1 MLDFGLNGLLSLIL
15 KGPLRVVLIAESN
28 DLISCM
34 SWEEIPSAEGVEPED
49 AGADLVLEEG
59 VAGAE
64 VLGGEVGDL
73 ATPASGVAASFELFS
88 VEAGDGVPLDDSDF
102 KTCSSFFISA
112 TIAPA
117 LSSEF
122 SSFLFFTPLIKDLT
136 PETVFPREL
145 SS

>member
-1 MLDFGLNGLLSLIL
+1 VD
-15 KGPLRVVLIAESN
+15 
-28 DLISCM
+28 
-34 SWEEIPSAEGVEPED
+34 
-49 AGADLVLEEG
+49 ADLVLVERAAE
-59 VAGAE
+59 VEAE
-64 VLGGEVGDL
+64 VLAGEVGFL
-73 ATPASGVAASFELFS
+73 AASTSGVADADELFS

-136 PETVFPREL
+136 PETVLPREL